1 MMKRIVSLFL
11 AGLMLLAA
19 AACVAK
25 RQDAQTEVPTAAPV
39 NTETPTETP
48 TEAPTVTDAP
58 NAALQFVEAATVEE
72 FLAAIASNTEIVL
85 TGDVY
90 DLQTVTKENGVLELC
105 NLEQLHITG
114 SGNTVLLHAAI
125 LAEFCTGFVLSGVT
139 VCGDAED
146 LLALQKCSASRI
158 DGCSFQNGDGYWSPN
173 GISIQNCDGI
183 LISDCSA
190 QGCVMAMYAMSSSE
204 IRFSN
209 CDIHDCATAI
219 WLSASSDVLADGC
232 KLHDCWQYEEPG
244 PDEPEDDASFW
255 IELDSGSTDV
265 RFSNCE
271 VYGNSCTFLFGT
283 ESIGEAVFESLN
295 VHDNE
300 ADCFFSLLALNADI
314 TGRISIVNCDVTDN
328 RIGTFFYANTELSKG
343 ELFLSGTSI
352 RGNRIERLFWDGD
365 VTVTGCEFTD
375 NTVDHWIY
383 IDEEFNP
390 DARAFVHDV
399 DGNELGEAE
408 LAAMTLAR

>member
-25 RQDAQTEVPTAAPV
+25 RQDAQTEAPTAAPV

-90 DLQTVTKENGVLELC
+90 DLQTVTKEIGVLELC

-204 IRFSN
+204 IGISN

-219 WLSASSDVLADGC
+219 WLSGCKEVSVDGC

-244 PDEPEDDASFW
+244 DDEPEGDASFW
-255 IELDSGSTDV
+255 VQLDGGCTGV
-265 RFSNCE
+265 QFVNCE
-271 VYGNSCTFLFGT
+271 VYGNSCTFLFGM
-283 ESIGEAVFESLN
+283 ESVGEAVFESLN
-295 VHDNE
+295 VHGNE
-300 ADCFFSLLALNADI
+300 AESFFSLDAFDAEI
-314 TGRISIVNCDVTDN
+314 SGRIAFENCDMTDN
-328 RIGTFFYANTELSKG
+328 RIGTFLYANPEESNAEIT
-343 ELFLSGTSI
+343 LSGTSV
-352 RGNRIERLFWDGD
+352 RSNRIERLFWGGD
-365 VTVTGCEFTD
+365 VTVTGCEFKD

-383 IDEEFNP
+383 IDEEYNP
-390 DARAFVHDV
+390 DVRAFVHDG